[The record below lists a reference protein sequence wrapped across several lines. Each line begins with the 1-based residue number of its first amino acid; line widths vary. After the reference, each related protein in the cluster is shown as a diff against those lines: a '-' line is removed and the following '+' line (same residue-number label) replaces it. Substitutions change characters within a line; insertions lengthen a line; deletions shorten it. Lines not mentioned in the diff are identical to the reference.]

1 MKYVVAH
8 LVAAS
13 LFAGVAG
20 AQADTARAR
29 AVTLDST
36 VIAGKLITAT
46 RITGSHVRVD
56 GRLDERVWAD
66 IAPITDFLQ
75 KQPVE
80 GGAPSDALEIRMA
93 YDDDALYVGTRVRT
107 QDRRRIQA
115 AISRRDAVTQ
125 SEHIQVSLDTYHDR
139 RTAYTFVITA
149 SGVRA
154 DWFHPRDDEHN
165 RDNSF
170 DPVWEAHAV
179 VDSTGWT
186 AEMRIPFSQLRF
198 TSAGSHVWGVNFN
211 HWVPSRNEDVFWIPV
226 PRNVRGWSSWF
237 GELRGI
243 TGVHPTRRLEILPY
257 VATEAKLNAD
267 RHPRDPFDNGVNL
280 TPRVGA
286 DVKMGVGPNL
296 TLQATVNPDFGQVEA
311 DPAEVNLSAFETFFP
326 EKRPFFLEGSQLLP
340 GYFYSR
346 RVGARPRG
354 PASADFVD
362 YPDNSTILG
371 AAKLTGRLRSGTSIG
386 SLLAVTNREYARLY
400 DTTTNAFTK
409 TVVAPLTAYGAAR
422 VQREFGRNASV
433 ASASLT
439 AVERWLDDDGR
450 LATLLNRR
458 AYAGATDV
466 VLRLAD
472 RTYEVAARIGFSNIQ
487 GDSAAILLAQR
498 SSARYFQRPDA
509 ESYRVD
515 PTRTSLTG
523 WNSFLEVQR
532 TGGGRWLP
540 SFFIGTESPGFEL
553 NDAGRLGTA
562 DGITAVAQL
571 TYRENQPKRGPF
583 RSYSASVS
591 HENEWN
597 YDRNRQF
604 GAIRSDASMEFKN
617 FWSLNLTAW
626 HDVNSLDERL
636 TRGGP
641 LMGTPTSNV
650 GIIQLSN
657 SFGANTRWNARI
669 YHGVN
674 QFGSPTTRYSGGIT
688 FRPTPRWQLSVD
700 PNYLHFVDS
709 RQYITTRNDGRPETY
724 NRRYIFSFIDQDIF
738 QVNLRANYT
747 FKPDL
752 SLEVYA
758 QPFAASGRYYDFGEL
773 PAPRAL
779 ELREYGTDG
788 TTATTNS
795 DGSITVTDPAV
806 PVTGGGPTTFTL
818 PLRDFNIRSLRSN
831 MVVRWEYRPGSTLFF
846 VWQQDRSA
854 SEQHGRRI
862 SVGDVFDGF
871 SASGNNFFAVKAT
884 FWMPVK

>member
-1 MKYVVAH
+1 MHARVR
-8 LVAAS
+8 
-13 LFAGVAG
+13 AGVSLAVALAAQASG
-20 AQADTARAR
+20 AQNPPTPPQADTAVRASKT
-29 AVTLDST
+29 VT
-36 VIAGKLITAT
+36 AA
-46 RITGSHVRVD
+46 RIPDGSIRTD
-56 GRLDERVWAD
+56 GRLDEPEWANV
-66 IAPITDFLQ
+66 APITDFAQ
-75 KQPVE
+75 KQPNE
-80 GGAPSDALEIRMA
+80 GGVPTDRLEIRMV
-93 YDDDALYVGTRVRT
+93 YDDHALYVGTRVRT
-107 QDRRRIQA
+107 RDRRPIQA

-125 SEHIQVSLDTYHDR
+125 SEHIQVSLDTYRDR

-165 RDNSF
+165 RDSSF
-170 DPVWEAHAV
+170 EPVWEADAV
-179 VDSTGWT
+179 VDSAGWT

-198 TSAGSHVWGVNFN
+198 TRADRHVWGVNFN
-211 HWVPSRNEDVFWIPV
+211 HWIPSRNEDVFWVPV

-237 GELRGI
+237 GELHGI
-243 TGVHPTRRLEILPY
+243 SGVQPTRRLEVLPY

-267 RHPRDPFDNGVNL
+267 RHPRNPFDNGVNL
-280 TPRVGA
+280 APRVGA

-311 DPAEVNLSAFETFFP
+311 DPAEVNLSAFESFFS

-346 RVGARPRG
+346 RIGARPRG
-354 PASADFVD
+354 PASAHFVD
-362 YPDNSTILG
+362 YPGASTILG
-371 AAKLTGRLRSGTSIG
+371 AAKLTGRLPSGTSIG
-386 SLLAVTNREYARLY
+386 SLLALTNHEYAQLY
-400 DTTTNAFTK
+400 DTTTNAFSR
-409 TVVAPLTAYGAAR
+409 TVVAPRTAYAAAR

-433 ASASLT
+433 ASASFT
-439 AVERWLDDDGR
+439 GVERWLDEDSP
-450 LATLLNRR
+450 LANLLNRR

-472 RTYEVAARIGFSNIQ
+472 RTYEVAARIGFSHIE
-487 GDSAAILLAQR
+487 GDTAAILLAQR

-509 ESYRVD
+509 RSNRLD
-515 PTRTSLTG
+515 PSRTSLSG
-523 WNSFLEVQR
+523 LNSFIEVQK
-532 TGGGRWLP
+532 TGGGRWRP
-540 SFFIGTESPGFEL
+540 FVFIGTESPGFEL

-562 DGITAVAQL
+562 GDVTAVSRL
-571 TYRENQPKRGPF
+571 TYRMNEPTLAFLRE
-583 RSYSASVS
+583 YSLSGS
-591 HENEWN
+591 SENEWN
-597 YDRNRQF
+597 YDGNRQF
-604 GAIRSDASMEFKN
+604 GAIRGDASLQFRN
-617 FWSLNLTAW
+617 FWNLNLTAW
-626 HDVNSLDERL
+626 HDLNALNERL

-641 LMGTPTSNV
+641 LMETPTSNV

-657 SFGANTRWNARI
+657 AFGSNTRWNARI

-688 FRPTPRWQLSVD
+688 VRPTPRWQLSVD

-709 RQYITTRNDGRPETY
+709 RQYITTRTDGRAETFD
-724 NRRYIFSFIDQDIF
+724 RRYIFSFIDQDIF

-773 PAPRAL
+773 PAPRAR
-779 ELREYGTDG
+779 ELRYYGTDG
-788 TTATTNS
+788 TTATKNE
-795 DGSITVTDPAV
+795 DGSLTVTDLAV
-806 PVTGGGPTTFTL
+806 MAGGAPTTFTL

-831 MVVRWEYRPGSTLFF
+831 TVVRWEYRPGSTLFL

-862 SVGDVFDGF
+862 SVGDVLDGF
-871 SASGNNFFAVKAT
+871 SKPGNNFLAVKAA
-884 FWMPVK
+884 FWLPVN

>member
-1 MKYVVAH
+1 MGARSNIFLCVATLATAH
-8 LVAAS
+8 AA
-13 LFAGVAG
+13 A
-20 AQADTARAR
+20 AQTTAAPAARADTSARLNKSVTAAR
-29 AVTLDST
+29 ISNGSVRLD
-36 VIAGKLITAT
+36 GKLDEAIWANVPAT
-46 RITGSHVRVD
+46 
-56 GRLDERVWAD
+56 
-66 IAPITDFLQ
+66 TDFLQ

-80 GGAPSDALEIRMA
+80 GAAPSDQLEIRLA

-107 QDRRRIQA
+107 RDRRPIQA
-115 AISRRDAVTQ
+115 AISRRDAVAQ
-125 SEHIQVSLDTYHDR
+125 SEHIQVSLDTYHDK

-154 DWFHPRDDEHN
+154 DWYHPSDNEQN

-170 DPVWEAHAV
+170 DPVWTANAA

-198 TSAGSHVWGVNFN
+198 TRADSHVWGVNFD
-211 HWVPSRNEDVFWIPV
+211 HWVPTRNEDVFWIPV

-243 TGVHPTRRLEILPY
+243 SGVQPTRRLEILPY
-257 VATEAKLNAD
+257 VATGAKLNAD
-267 RHPRDPFDNGVNL
+267 RHPRNPFDNGVNL

-286 DVKMGVGPNL
+286 DMKMGVGPNL

-311 DPAEVNLSAFETFFP
+311 DPAEVNLSAFETFFS

-354 PASADFVD
+354 PASSHFVD

-386 SLLAVTNREYARLY
+386 SLLAVTNREHAQLY
-400 DTTTNAFTK
+400 DTTTNDFSR
-409 TVVAPLTAYGAAR
+409 TVVAPLTAYGAGR

-439 AVERWLDDDGR
+439 AVERWLDDDGS
-450 LATLLNRR
+450 LARLLNRR

-472 RTYEVAARIGFSNIQ
+472 RTYEVAARIGFSQIQ
-487 GDSAAILLAQR
+487 GDTSAILLAQR

-509 ESYRVD
+509 TSYHVD

-523 WNSFLEVQR
+523 LNSFVEVQK
-532 TGGGRWLP
+532 TGGGHWRGYAFL
-540 SFFIGTESPGFEL
+540 GTESPGFEL

-562 DGITAVAQL
+562 DGINAVGQIRYIE
-571 TYRENQPKRGPF
+571 TGP
-583 RSYSASVS
+583 RSRLLRQYSVSMS

-604 GAIRSDASMEFKN
+604 GAIRSDASLEFRN
-617 FWSLNLTAW
+617 FWTLNVTAW
-626 HDVNSLDERL
+626 HDVNSLDARL

-657 SFGANTRWNARI
+657 AAGANTRLSARI

-674 QFGSPTTRYSGGIT
+674 QFGAPTTRYSGGIT
-688 FRPTPRWQLSVD
+688 YRPTPRWQLSVD
-700 PNYLHFVDS
+700 PNYLHSVNA
-709 RQYITTRNDGRPETY
+709 RQYITTRASGRAETY
-724 NRRYIFSFIDQDIF
+724 DRRYIFSWIDQDIF
-738 QVNLRANYT
+738 QMNLRANYT

-752 SLEVYA
+752 TLEVYA

-773 PAPRAL
+773 PAPRVL
-779 ELREYGTDG
+779 ELRYYGTDG
-788 TTATTNS
+788 TAATKNA
-795 DGSITVTDPAV
+795 DGS
-806 PVTGGGPTTFTL
+806 
-818 PLRDFNIRSLRSN
+818 
-831 MVVRWEYRPGSTLFF
+831 
-846 VWQQDRSA
+846 
-854 SEQHGRRI
+854 
-862 SVGDVFDGF
+862 
-871 SASGNNFFAVKAT
+871 
-884 FWMPVK
+884 

>member
-1 MKYVVAH
+1 MNYVVAH

-13 LFAGVAG
+13 LLTSVAG

-36 VIAGKLITAT
+36 VRAGKLITAT
-46 RITGSHVRVD
+46 RIAGSPVRVD

-66 IAPITDFLQ
+66 IAPIRDFLQ

-80 GGAPSDALEIRMA
+80 GGAPSDDLEIRMV

-107 QDRRRIQA
+107 KDRRRIQA

-154 DWFHPRDDEHN
+154 DWFHPGDEEYH

-198 TSAGSHVWGVNFN
+198 TSADSHVWGVNFN

-257 VATEAKLNAD
+257 VATEAELNAD

-286 DVKMGVGPNL
+286 DIKMGVGPNL

-311 DPAEVNLSAFETFFP
+311 DPAEVNLSAFETFFS

-354 PASADFVD
+354 PASSDFVD
-362 YPDNSTILG
+362 YPHSSTILG
-371 AAKLTGRLRSGTSIG
+371 AAKLTGRLPSGTSIG

-400 DTTTNAFTK
+400 DTTTNAFSK
-409 TVVAPLTAYGAAR
+409 TVAAPLTAYAAAR
-422 VQREFGRNASV
+422 VQREFGKNASV
-433 ASASLT
+433 ASASFT
-439 AVERWLDDDGR
+439 GVERWLDDDGK
-450 LATLLNRR
+450 LASLLNRR

-472 RTYEVAARIGFSNIQ
+472 RTYEVAARIGFSHIQ
-487 GDSAAILLAQR
+487 GDTAAILLAQR

-509 ESYRVD
+509 KSYYVD
-515 PTRTSLTG
+515 PSRASLTG
-523 WNSFLEVQR
+523 LNSFIEVQR
-532 TGGGRWLP
+532 TGGGHWLP
-540 SFFIGTESPGFEL
+540 YLFVGTESPGFEL

-562 DGITAVAQL
+562 DGITAIGQL
-571 TYRENQPKRGPF
+571 TYRENEPRTGF
-583 RSYSASVS
+583 VREYSLSAS
-591 HENEWN
+591 HENKWN
-597 YDRNRQF
+597 YDRDRQL
-604 GAIRSDASMEFKN
+604 GVIRGDASVQFRN
-617 FWSLNLTAW
+617 FWTLNLMAW
-626 HDVNSLDERL
+626 HDVNWPDARL

-641 LMGTPTSNV
+641 LMTTPTYNA
-650 GIIQLSN
+650 GIIELSN
-657 SFGANTRWNARI
+657 SFGANTRWRARL
-669 YHGVN
+669 YHGVD
-674 QFGSPTTRYSGGIT
+674 QFGAPTTRYSGGIT
-688 FRPTPRWQLSVD
+688 FRPTPRWQLSID
-700 PNYLHFVDS
+700 PNYLHYVNP
-709 RQYITTRNDGRPETY
+709 RQYVTTRADGRPETY
-724 NRRYIFSFIDQDIF
+724 DKRYIFAFIDQDILTTR
-738 QVNLRANYT
+738 LRANYT
-747 FKPDL
+747 FTPDL

-773 PAPRAL
+773 PQPRAL
-779 ELREYGTDG
+779 ELRYYGTDG
-788 TTATTNS
+788 TTAATNE

-806 PVTGGGPTTFTL
+806 MTGGAPTTFTL

-862 SVGDVFDGF
+862 SVEDVFDGF

-884 FWMPVK
+884 FWMPGK

>member
-1 MKYVVAH
+1 M
-8 LVAAS
+8 AA
-13 LFAGVAG
+13 
-20 AQADTARAR
+20 AR
-29 AVTLDST
+29 
-36 VIAGKLITAT
+36 IPN
-46 RITGSHVRVD
+46 GSIRVD
-56 GRLDERVWAD
+56 GKVDEATWAG
-66 IAPITDFLQ
+66 IAPTTDFLQ

-80 GGAPSDALEIRMA
+80 GGAPTDQLEIRLA

-107 QDRRRIQA
+107 RDRRPIQA

-125 SEHIQVSLDTYHDR
+125 SEHIQVSLDTYRDR

-154 DWFHPRDDEHN
+154 DWYHASDDEYN
-165 RDNSF
+165 RDSSF
-170 DPVWEAHAV
+170 DPVWEAHAA

-198 TSAGSHVWGVNFN
+198 TRADSHFWGVNFN

-226 PRNVRGWSSWF
+226 PRDVRGWSSWF

-243 TGVHPTRRLEILPY
+243 EGVQPTRRLEILPY

-267 RHPRDPFDNGVNL
+267 RHPRNPFDNGVNL
-280 TPRVGA
+280 TPRAGA

-311 DPAEVNLSAFETFFP
+311 DPAEVNLSAFETFFS

-340 GYFYSR
+340 GFFYSR

-354 PASADFVD
+354 PASSDFVD
-362 YPDNSTILG
+362 YPEASTILG

-386 SLLAVTNREYARLY
+386 SLLAVTNREYAQLY

-409 TVVAPLTAYGAAR
+409 AVVAPLTAYGAGR
-422 VQREFGRNASV
+422 VQREFGRNS
-433 ASASLT
+433 STTSIGFT
-439 AVERWLDDDGR
+439 AVERWLADGSQ
-450 LATLLNRR
+450 LASLLNRR
-458 AYAGATDV
+458 AYAGAADV
-466 VLRLAD
+466 NLRLAD
-472 RTYEVAARIGFSNIQ
+472 RTWNVAARLGFSHIQ
-487 GDSAAILLAQR
+487 GDTAAILLAQR

-509 ESYRVD
+509 ETYRVD

-523 WNSFLEVQR
+523 VNSFVELQR

-540 SFFIGTESPGFEL
+540 TLFLGTESPGFEL

-562 DGITAVAQL
+562 DGITAVGQL
-571 TYRENQPKRGPF
+571 TYRQNQPRT
-583 RSYSASVS
+583 RLLRQYSVSMS

-597 YDRNRQF
+597 YDRDRQF
-604 GAIRSDASMEFKN
+604 GAIRSDASLEFKN
-617 FWSLNLTAW
+617 FWTLNLTAW
-626 HDVNSLDERL
+626 HDVNSFDERL

-657 SFGANTRWNARI
+657 AFGANTRWNARI

-709 RQYITTRNDGRPETY
+709 RQYITTRPDGRPETY
-724 NRRYIFSFIDQDIF
+724 SRRYIFSFIDQDIF
-738 QVNLRANYT
+738 QMSLRANYT

-779 ELREYGTDG
+779 ELRYYGTDG
-788 TTATTNS
+788 TTATKNE

-806 PVTGGGPTTFTL
+806 PAAGGGPTTFTL

-831 MVVRWEYRPGSTLFF
+831 MVVRWEYRPGSTLFL

-884 FWMPVK
+884 FWLPVK

>member
-1 MKYVVAH
+1 MTRLKA
-8 LVAAS
+8 
-13 LFAGVAG
+13 FIVAG
-20 AQADTARAR
+20 ATLALAGEAAGAQSASGADT
-29 AVTLDST
+29 T
-36 VIAGKLITAT
+36 
-46 RITGSHVRVD
+46 VRVNKSISAVRVANGSIRTD
-56 GRLDERVWAD
+56 GRLTDAAWASV
-66 IAPITDFLQ
+66 PPTTDFLQ

-80 GGAPSDALEIRMA
+80 GAAPTDQVEIRMA

-107 QDRRRIQA
+107 RERRPIQA

-154 DWFHPRDDEHN
+154 DWYHASDDEYN

-170 DPVWEAHAV
+170 DPVWAASAA

-198 TSAGSHVWGVNFN
+198 TRADSHEWGVNFN

-243 TGVHPTRRLEILPY
+243 EGVNPTRRLEILPY

-267 RHPRDPFDNGVNL
+267 RHPRNPFDNGVNL
-280 TPRVGA
+280 TPRAGA

-311 DPAEVNLSAFETFFP
+311 DPAEVNLSAFETFFS
-326 EKRPFFLEGSQLLP
+326 EKRPFFLEGSHLLP

-354 PASADFVD
+354 AASADFVD

-386 SLLAVTNREYARLY
+386 SLLAVTNREHAQLY

-409 TVVAPLTAYGAAR
+409 TVVAPLTAYGAGR
-422 VQREFGRNASV
+422 VQREFGRNGSTAAV
-433 ASASLT
+433 GLT
-439 AVERWLDDDGR
+439 AVERWIDDDSPLER
-450 LATLLNRR
+450 LLNRR
-458 AYAGATDV
+458 AYAGAADV
-466 VLRLAD
+466 HLRLAD
-472 RTYEVAARIGFSNIQ
+472 RTWNARARLGFSHIQ
-487 GDSAAILLAQR
+487 GDTAAILLAQR

-509 ESYRVD
+509 ESYHVD
-515 PTRTSLTG
+515 STRTSLTG
-523 WNSFLEVQR
+523 LNTFVEIER
-532 TGGGRWLP
+532 TGGGRWRPYL
-540 SFFIGTESPGFEL
+540 IVGTESPSFEL
-553 NDAGRLGTA
+553 NDAGRIGTA
-562 DGITAVAQL
+562 DGIYASGQL
-571 TYRENQPKRGPF
+571 TYREDEPKSRML
-583 RSYSASVS
+583 RQYSVS
-591 HENEWN
+591 VAQENEWN

-604 GAIRSDASMEFKN
+604 GAIRSDANVEFKN
-617 FWSLNLTAW
+617 FWTLNVTAW
-626 HDVNSLDERL
+626 HDVSSLDERL

-641 LMGTPTSNV
+641 LMATPTSNV

-657 SFGANTRWNARI
+657 AFGANTRWNARI

-674 QFGSPTTRYSGGIT
+674 QFGAPTTRYSGGIT

-700 PNYLHFVDS
+700 PNYLHFVDA
-709 RQYITTRNDGRPETY
+709 RQYITTRNDGRADTY
-724 NRRYIFSFIDQDIF
+724 NRRYIFSWIDQDIF
-738 QVNLRANYT
+738 QMNLRANYT

-758 QPFAASGRYYDFGEL
+758 QPFAASGKYYDFGEL

-779 ELREYGTDG
+779 ELRYYGTDG
-788 TTATTNS
+788 TTATKND
-795 DGSITVTDPAV
+795 DGSITVTDAAV
-806 PVTGGGPTTFTL
+806 PAAGGGPTTFTL

-846 VWQQDRSA
+846 VWQQNRA
-854 SEQHGRRI
+854 AEENQGRRI
-862 SVGDVFDGF
+862 GLGDVFDGF